1 MAINLV
7 LDGAPIAP
15 TGQPQTGLRQVETT
29 PEEVLS
35 QVEELTDEEKQM
47 VDNFAAK
54 IDVSSTDIVLNYG
67 ASAQSKSA
75 MVATRTLQNVKTK
88 NTGEVSGLLIQM
100 VTAMDVAETGGGR
113 QGPLRDFL
121 SKMRTAGKSFMVR
134 QQDVEK
140 TLNDIEKQLEGHEL
154 KLKADIKMLNDLWD
168 ENWETFKELTLYIK
182 AAEIAIEK
190 ARTGKLVELQ
200 QQAEASG
207 KPEDAMLA
215 DKFAKSIN
223 QFEKRLT
230 DLRLTRTSCLQSAP
244 QINMLAQNDEDL
256 TMKLRSSIIITMPL
270 WRKKIAMSIAM
281 QNNLEAAKAANAV
294 DDATNRMLREQAVQF
309 HTGVV
314 ESAKAIN
321 RQIIE
326 TETIEFVNNE
336 IVDAVT
342 DYIAIEKE
350 GAENRRKAANILAQ
364 SERKLVQGVMGAVA
378 QSAQGSAMVTPAET

>member
-7 LDGAPIAP
+7 LDGVSN
-15 TGQPQTGLRQVETT
+15 GQITQPETGLRKTEVTADA
-29 PEEVLS
+29 VLS
-35 QVEELTDEEKQM
+35 QVEELTTEEQKM
-47 VDNFAAK
+47 VDDFAAK
-54 IDVSSTDIVLNYG
+54 IDVSNSDIVLNYG

-75 MVATRTLQNVKTK
+75 TVATRTLQSVKTK

-100 VTAMDVAETGGGR
+100 VTAMDAAEGGNDYG
-113 QGPLRDFL
+113 GFL
-121 SKMRTAGKSFMVR
+121 SDFFKKMKIAGKTYITK
-134 QQDVEK
+134 QQNVEA

-154 KLKADIKMLNDLWD
+154 KLKTDITMLNDLWN

-182 AAEIAIEK
+182 AAEIAIER
-190 ARTGKLVELQ
+190 ARTGELVELQ
-200 QQAEASG
+200 QKAEASG

-223 QFEKRLT
+223 QFEKRLN

-244 QINMLAQNDEDL
+244 QINMLIQNDEDL

-281 QNNLEAAKAANAV
+281 ANNLEAAKAANAV

-309 HTGVV
+309 HMGAV

-321 RQIIE
+321 RQMIE
-326 TETIEFVNNE
+326 TETIEFVNAE
-336 IVDAVT
+336 IVGAVE
-342 DYIAIEKE
+342 DYIAIERE
-350 GAENRRKAANILAQ
+350 GAENRRKAASILAE
-364 SERKLVQGVMGAVA
+364 SERNLVQGVMGAVA
-378 QSAQGSAMVTPAET
+378 QSIQGSTITPT

>member
-7 LDGAPIAP
+7 LDGAPSVP
-15 TGQPQTGLRQVETT
+15 TGQSETGLRKTELTADT
-29 PEEVLS
+29 VLS
-35 QVEELTDEEKQM
+35 KVEELTEEEKQQ
-47 VDNFAAK
+47 VDTFAAK
-54 IDVSSTDIVLNYG
+54 IDVSNTDIVLNYG
-67 ASAQSKSA
+67 ASAQGKSA
-75 MVATRTLQNVKTK
+75 TVATRTLQNVKTK

-100 VTAMDVAETGGGR
+100 VTAMDAAEGGNDHRG
-113 QGPLRDFL
+113 FL
-121 SKMRTAGKSFMVR
+121 SNFFNKMKVAGKTYLVK
-134 QQDVEK
+134 QQDVER

-154 KLKADIKMLNDLWD
+154 KLKTDITMLNDLWA

-215 DKFAKSIN
+215 DKFAKNIS
-223 QFEKRLT
+223 QFEKRVN

-244 QINMLAQNDEDL
+244 QINMLIQNDEDL

-281 QNNLEAAKAANAV
+281 ANNLEAAKAANAV

-309 HTGVV
+309 HMGAV

-321 RQIIE
+321 RQMID
-326 TETIEFVNNE
+326 TETIEFVNAE
-336 IVDAVT
+336 IVGAVE
-342 DYIAIEKE
+342 DYIAIERE
-350 GAENRRKAANILAQ
+350 GAENRRKAASILAQ
-364 SERKLVQGVMGAVA
+364 SEKNLVQGVMGAVA
-378 QSAQGSAMVTPAET
+378 QSVHGSTMATPTSN

>member
-7 LDGAPIAP
+7 LDGVSN
-15 TGQPQTGLRQVETT
+15 GQVTQPETGLRKTEVTT
-29 PEEVLS
+29 EAVLS
-35 QVEELTDEEKQM
+35 KVEELTSEEQKM
-47 VDNFAAK
+47 VDEFAAK
-54 IDVSSTDIVLNYG
+54 IDVSNTDIVLNYG

-75 MVATRTLQNVKTK
+75 TVATRTLQSVKTK

-100 VTAMDVAETGGGR
+100 VTAMDAAEGGNDHKG
-113 QGPLRDFL
+113 FL
-121 SKMRTAGKSFMVR
+121 SDFFRKMKVAGKTCVVK
-134 QQDVEK
+134 QQNVEA

-154 KLKADIKMLNDLWD
+154 KLKTDIAMLNDLWD

-182 AAEIAIEK
+182 AAEVAIER
-190 ARTGKLVELQ
+190 ARTSELVELQ
-200 QQAEASG
+200 QKAETSG

-223 QFEKRLT
+223 QFEKRLN

-244 QINMLAQNDEDL
+244 QINMLIQNDEDL

-281 QNNLEAAKAANAV
+281 ANNLEAAKAANAV

-309 HTGVV
+309 HMGAV

-321 RQIIE
+321 RQMIE
-326 TETIEFVNNE
+326 TETIEFVNAE
-336 IVDAVT
+336 IVGAVE
-342 DYIAIEKE
+342 DYIAIERE
-350 GAENRRKAANILAQ
+350 GAENRRKAASILAE
-364 SERKLVQGVMGAVA
+364 SEKNLVQGVMGAVA
-378 QSAQGSAMVTPAET
+378 QSIQGSTITPT